1 MAEKQMTAALA
12 VVTLVLVWALV
23 SELDRRGSRRSVW
36 DQYLNRRFL
45 MSPINAL
52 LLAATPEAVR
62 SRAIVPICRATFPNV
77 YKLRDAF
84 STIQSEALR
93 AYSASKPIQSEQFFT
108 SIADAGWKRFY
119 LKWYSAQCDP
129 LALQLCPQT
138 CALLKTMPNVHLA
151 MFSILEPGSRIKPH
165 SGLFRGCYRYH
176 LGLSTPQ
183 SDDCFIRIGGE
194 RYSWRDGEDV
204 LFDDTFEH
212 YVINNTPERR
222 IVLFLDVER
231 PLYAPTARAL
241 NAAFIQRIAPLS
253 TRAND
258 KQEAASLVRKRA

>member
-1 MAEKQMTAALA
+1 MAEEQMSAALA
-12 VVTLVLVWALV
+12 LLTLLLVCAIV

-36 DQYLNRRFL
+36 DHYRNRRFL
-45 MSPINAL
+45 MSPMNAL
-52 LLAATPEAVR
+52 ILAATPAAMR
-62 SRAIVPICRATFPNV
+62 SRAIVPITRATFPNV
-77 YKLRDAF
+77 HVLRDAF
-84 STIQSEALR
+84 SIIQAEALR
-93 AYSASKPIQSEQFFT
+93 AYGASKPIQSEQFFT

-119 LKWYSAQCDP
+119 LKWYTASCDP

-138 CALLKTMPNVHLA
+138 CALVQSMPNVHLA
-151 MFSILEPGSRIKPH
+151 MFSILEPGSRIRPH

-176 LGLSTPQ
+176 LGLRTPQ
-183 SDDCFIRIGGE
+183 SDECFISIGGE

-212 YVINNTPERR
+212 YVVNNTSERR

-258 KQEAASLVRKRA
+258 KQEAASLQRA